1 MTTKNTT
8 MTKKITST
16 PEAWEDRLLGAD
28 EEYAVAVP
36 AEDDAQ
42 LDEVLALRMIS
53 IRLPE
58 SLIEDFKNIATISC
72 GAMGYQTLMR
82 QVLKR
87 FATSEL
93 KMIARDM
100 ADQMQKSKAQATAKT
115 GTAMKWH
122 RAVANTG
129 ATRNS
134 SKTSAASSSQQQM
147 RKAA

>member
-1 MTTKNTT
+1 

-28 EEYAVAVP
+28 EQYVAVAS
-36 AEDDAQ
+36 AEHDAQ
-42 LDEVLALRMIS
+42 LDEALALRMIS

-58 SLIEDFKNIATISC
+58 SLIEDFKNIATIRC

-87 FATSEL
+87 FATGEL
-93 KMIARDM
+93 KMIAREM
-100 ADQMQKSKAQATAKT
+100 ADQMQQSKAQATAKA
-115 GTAMKWH
+115 GT
-122 RAVANTG
+122 
-129 ATRNS
+129 
-134 SKTSAASSSQQQM
+134 ASSSQQPL

>member
-1 MTTKNTT
+1 

-28 EEYAVAVP
+28 EQYAVAAP
-36 AEDDAQ
+36 AEQDAQ
-42 LDEVLALRMIS
+42 LDEALALRMIS

-72 GAMGYQTLMR
+72 GSMGYQTLMR

-115 GTAMKWH
+115 S
-122 RAVANTG
+122 AVVPTYRTTTG
-129 ATRNS
+129 AAQAVG
-134 SKTSAASSSQQQM
+134 KTSATASSQHPM

>member
-72 GAMGYQTLMR
+72 GAMR

>member
-1 MTTKNTT
+1 

-28 EEYAVAVP
+28 EQYAMAVP
-36 AEDDAQ
+36 AEQDAQ
-42 LDEVLALRMIS
+42 LDEALALRMIS

-58 SLIEDFKNIATISC
+58 SLIEDFKNIAIIRC

-87 FATSEL
+87 FATGEL
-93 KMIARDM
+93 KMIAREM
-100 ADQMQKSKAQATAKT
+100 ADQMQQNKAQATGKA
-115 GTAMKWH
+115 
-122 RAVANTG
+122 TG
-129 ATRNS
+129 AS
-134 SKTSAASSSQQQM
+134 SGQSLM